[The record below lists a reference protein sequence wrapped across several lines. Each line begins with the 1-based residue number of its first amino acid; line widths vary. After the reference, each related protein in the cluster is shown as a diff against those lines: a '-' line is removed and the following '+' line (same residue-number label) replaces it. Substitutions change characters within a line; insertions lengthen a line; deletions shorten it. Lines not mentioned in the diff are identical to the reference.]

1 MDATVK
7 DLQII
12 SDGLKDIQNK
22 LDKHLAVSEVNNKH
36 IMEMLQ
42 RHDRVLFGDNGK
54 SVGLN
59 VRVNRIETS
68 AKVISKI
75 TWSGLIA
82 GLGALG
88 TFISCREEVQPV
100 YLYQE
105 HCYFI

>member
-42 RHDRVLFGDNGK
+42 RHDRVLFGDNGN
-54 SVGLN
+54 SAGLN
-59 VRVNRIETS
+59 VRIDRIETS

-75 TWSGLIA
+75 SWSGLMA

-88 TFISCREEVQPV
+88 TFFLEM
-100 YLYQE
+100 
-105 HCYFI
+105 FKK

>member
-1 MDATVK
+1 MEATDK

-22 LDKHLAVSEVNNKH
+22 LDKHLAVSEVHNKH

-54 SVGLN
+54 SAGLN
-59 VRVNRIETS
+59 VRVDRIETS
-68 AKVISKI
+68 ERVVSKI
-75 TWSGLIA
+75 SWSGLMA

-88 TFISCREEVQPV
+88 TLFIEM
-100 YLYQE
+100 
-105 HCYFI
+105 FKK

>member
-1 MDATVK
+1 MDATAK

-42 RHDRVLFGDNGK
+42 RHDRVLYGDNGK
-54 SVGLN
+54 STGLN
-59 VRVNRIETS
+59 MRVDRIETS

-75 TWSGLIA
+75 SWSGLMA

-88 TFISCREEVQPV
+88 TFFLEMFRK
-100 YLYQE
+100 
-105 HCYFI
+105 